1 MKRILFICVFFSG
14 LAAVAQGP
22 QVVLPWMPARDTNH
36 IKTIRYYKYDTVTLE
51 RTLHY
56 TENYDRHGYQM
67 HPLTKLTYN
76 DQGLLTRRLTLREG
90 FSAANPMGWIDT
102 ADIWDIYYSSDGVVL
117 RVKNEW
123 YGYYHNPGH
132 DTNIADYELIAHKTH
147 PVYGLL
153 DYTFRG
159 SYISNGEIFESD
171 TFYYRHEYDDKGHL
185 LRQYTNYGDDRED
198 VTFHYRPDG
207 RVEYRVGYYYERWDS
222 LYYHYDDQGVLTHM
236 TGKEYDLGME
246 ADVYIRCQPDGRRR
260 EERLVWHVYMDDD
273 EFDDGTVEVHDYDSH
288 GLLLRSRIIGSK
300 VPYFDREI
308 DYWE

>member
-1 MKRILFICVFFSG
+1 MKKFSFIFVILSS
-14 LAAVAQGP
+14 LSAMAQGP
-22 QVVLPWMPARDTNH
+22 SGDLPWMPARDTNH

-56 TENYDRHGYQM
+56 TENYDRHGYQT
-67 HPLTKLTYN
+67 HPLTKFTFN
-76 DQGLLTRRLTLREG
+76 DQGLLTRRVGLRER
-90 FSAANPMGWIDT
+90 FSTANPMGWIDT
-102 ADIWDIYYSSDGVVL
+102 SDILDIYYSPDGEIL

-132 DTNIADYELIAHKTH
+132 DTNISDYELIAHKTH

-159 SYISNGEIFESD
+159 CYINNGELFECD
-171 TFYYRHEYDDKGHL
+171 TFYYRREYDNKGRL
-185 LRQYTNYGDDRED
+185 LRQYTNYGDTRED
-198 VTFHYRPDG
+198 INCHYRPDG
-207 RVEYRVGYYYERWDS
+207 RVEYRVGYYYESWDS
-222 LYYHYDDQGVLTHM
+222 LSYHYNANGLLTHM
-236 TGKEYDLGME
+236 TGKEYDLDME
-246 ADVYIRCQPDGRRR
+246 ADVYIRCQPDGRRI
-260 EERLVWHVYMDDD
+260 EERQVWRVY
-273 EFDDGTVEVHDYDSH
+273 EQEGESTEIHEYDSH

>member
-1 MKRILFICVFFSG
+1 MKNFLFIFMILSSLC
-14 LAAVAQGP
+14 AMAQGP
-22 QVVLPWMPARDTNH
+22 QVVLPWMPTRDTNH
-36 IKTIRYYKYDTVTLE
+36 IKAIRYYKYDTVTLE
-51 RTLHY
+51 RTLNY
-56 TENYDRHGYQM
+56 TENYDRHGYQT

-76 DQGLLTRRLTLREG
+76 DQGLLTRRVTLRER
-90 FSAANPMGWIDT
+90 FSAANPMGWTDT
-102 ADIWDIYYSSDGVVL
+102 ADIWDIYYSSDGVVM

-132 DTNIADYELIAHKTH
+132 DTNVADYELIAHKTH

-159 SYISNGEIFESD
+159 SYINNGELFECD
-171 TFYYRHEYDDKGHL
+171 TFYYRREYDDKGHL
-185 LRQYTNYGDDRED
+185 LRQYTNYGDNRED
-198 VTFHYRPDG
+198 FTFHYRPDG
-207 RVEYRVGYYYERWDS
+207 RVEYRVGYYYEWWDS
-222 LYYHYDDQGVLTHM
+222 LYYHYDDHGVLTHM
-236 TGKEYDLGME
+236 TGKEYDLGMD
-246 ADVYIRCQPDGRRR
+246 ADVYIRCQPDGRRI
-260 EERLVWHVYMDDD
+260 EERQVWHVYMDDD